1 MTSSYNIH
9 QQIFSLSLA
18 SGIATGCLGTQA
30 DLQQKMDESLQPAI
44 DNLGMG
50 PWRVVWGPT
59 VWKLNPDDASSAA
72 DHTFYVA
79 RNSLADWGNR
89 DYWNTYVVA
98 IAGTATNSG
107 VNFDEDV
114 DVDQIVDFEAFA
126 SDGGSS
132 VPVPVDPDTIDP
144 LKAYIAF
151 GTANGVNRVLTIPS
165 AGQGTTLPE
174 FLKRIPAINDTRVV
188 FTGHSLGGALSPT
201 IALTALTSGIL
212 SNISPGNTFAYPI
225 AGPTPGNR
233 PFANLYAES
242 FPLVTFGPSAYQVW
256 NANIWNQYDIVPHA
270 WNIGSVEG
278 QNLWDILRIYGE
290 LPSDVGLLVT
300 LAIVY
305 VTNNRITPSG
315 IDYVPIQ
322 GSRIVPADTPPTP
335 QTFDE
340 LLAIA
345 GPQHVQGYIEF
356 VGAPVPPPLC
366 EPPNQE
372 PTPVLRVIDGA
383 RKRRGKNIDGGKGK
397 L

>member
-18 SGIATGCLGTQA
+18 SGIATGCVGTQA

-44 DNLGMG
+44 NNLNMG
-50 PWRVVWGPT
+50 PWRVVWGPA
-59 VWKLNPDDASSAA
+59 VWKLNPDDTSSAA

-89 DYWNTYVVA
+89 DFWNTYVVA
-98 IAGTATNSG
+98 IAGTATNSD
-107 VNFDEDV
+107 VNLHEDV
-114 DVDQIVDFEAFA
+114 DINQIVDFQTFA
-126 SDGGSS
+126 SNGGSS
-132 VPVPVDPDTIDP
+132 APDPVDPDMIDP

-151 GTANGVNRVLTIPS
+151 GTANGVNRLLTIPS
-165 AGQGTTLPE
+165 AGQGTTLPQ
-174 FLKRIPAINDTRVV
+174 FLRRIPAIDDTRVV

-212 SNISPGNTFAYPI
+212 SNISPGNTFAYPV

-233 PFANLYAES
+233 PFANLFAES
-242 FPLVTFGPSAYQVW
+242 FPLVTVGPSAYQVW

-290 LPSDVGLLVT
+290 LPEDVASEVK
-300 LAIVY
+300 LAILY
-305 VTNNRITPSG
+305 EIITRIAPSG

-322 GSRIVPADTPPTP
+322 GSRIVPADTPSTP
-335 QTFDE
+335 LSWKE
-340 LLAIA
+340 LLDTA
-345 GPQHVQGYIEF
+345 GHQHFQGYLEF
-356 VGAPVPPPLC
+356 VGAPVPPSLC
-366 EPPNQE
+366 EPPNAKA
-372 PTPVLRVIDGA
+372 TPVLRVIDDA
-383 RKRRGKNIDGGKGK
+383 RKRNKKKQERKVK